1 MEFQIFFVHIQI
13 FVQGLLL
20 MKILL
25 MEFSFRNIFQFS
37 KSKSHPEKQAF
48 QMFL

>member
-1 MEFQIFFVHIQI
+1 MKRNIYMEFQVVCAHTQI

-25 MEFSFRNIFQFS
+25 IEFSLSNIFQFS
-37 KSKSHPEKQAF
+37 
-48 QMFL
+48 